1 RPSVRADR
9 AARLLA
15 GAGRGRVDAHAEDAH
30 LSDGPDPR
38 AGPRRGGRRGG
49 GGGIDRFGGGRIHLS
64 GHRRGGSRVRS
75 GHRDAGTG
83 GPDVPGA
90 ARHGPPPRPRAAGAR
105 RRRGRGLPSLR
116 QQKRADRVPRQPGR
130 ARDPQR
136 YGGTQAEPLDP
147 RREPVEPSGRRSLDP
162 LRGGDMRRLAIWIAL
177 LAVLAACSGGALSTD
192 DTTAHAISA
201 DVGAEPARTEPM
213 TDEDLPAGE
222 EVSVATPESRKVI
235 HRARISIES
244 EDTRATERAIRDL
257 VAEAGGFIQSAEVSD
272 PLEPDDQPEIHMV
285 VRIPAGDL
293 DSALTRVGALATRV
307 VSQSQEGRDVT
318 EEYVDVEARIA
329 NLELLETE
337 LRELLADVR
346 RNPEA
351 DPQKLLQVFNEISR
365 VRGE

>member
-1 RPSVRADR
+1 
-9 AARLLA
+9 
-15 GAGRGRVDAHAEDAH
+15 
-30 LSDGPDPR
+30 
-38 AGPRRGGRRGG
+38 
-49 GGGIDRFGGGRIHLS
+49 
-64 GHRRGGSRVRS
+64 
-75 GHRDAGTG
+75 
-83 GPDVPGA
+83 
-90 ARHGPPPRPRAAGAR
+90 
-105 RRRGRGLPSLR
+105 
-116 QQKRADRVPRQPGR
+116 
-130 ARDPQR
+130 
-136 YGGTQAEPLDP
+136 
-147 RREPVEPSGRRSLDP
+147 
-162 LRGGDMRRLAIWIAL
+162 MRRLAIWIAL

-365 VRGE
+365 VRGEIEQLEGRRQVLDDLASLATVEVSVAPTPEVTPVVADGWSPLAVARRSLQGLVQALQGIADLGIQLALFVLPLALLVAAPAYGAWRVYRRFSRDVPSA